1 MKSTHCWGRRVR
13 RTGVGAKNDRYDDA
27 AYPRSSPGRR
37 RGKPAATERP
47 ASPTPRP
54 EPGRRAAT
62 AGSWIEQPAAPQAAP
77 QGRHRRRRRTSAA
90 CACRQRRP
98 IGHCLAH
105 IGGHAPVARDFCGD
119 WHGLRLRKA
128 APLRWERAIP
138 LRDCGDRDRQCC
150 GAWLWGQPRSCA
162 GEQRC
167 TLDRGAPA
175 PGCGHNAEAAHGF
188 RGGIRGRSRRFAIV
202 AHSAYAARGKQGGR
216 PWRMTPMLP
225 LSWPGFARSTA
236 PPWTEQRDPAG
247 AGHGLPRVHRR
258 QDGDRRPLAGD
269 TGARSRRRY
278 QRADLRRAPLRR
290 ERRLCPA

>member
-1 MKSTHCWGRRVR
+1 MT
-13 RTGVGAKNDRYDDA
+13 

-138 LRDCGDRDRQCC
+138 QLG
-150 GAWLWGQPRSCA
+150 LWGPGPA
-162 GEQRC
+162 MLWGLAVGTA
-167 TLDRGAPA
+167 TLLRWRTALHADRGAPA

-188 RGGIRGRSRRFAIV
+188 RRRRRGDRGVSQLSRIPPMLRAG
-202 AHSAYAARGKQGGR
+202 SREEQ

-236 PPWTEQRDPAG
+236 PPWTERKEILLAQG
-247 AGHGLPRVHRR
+247 MNPRVHRR